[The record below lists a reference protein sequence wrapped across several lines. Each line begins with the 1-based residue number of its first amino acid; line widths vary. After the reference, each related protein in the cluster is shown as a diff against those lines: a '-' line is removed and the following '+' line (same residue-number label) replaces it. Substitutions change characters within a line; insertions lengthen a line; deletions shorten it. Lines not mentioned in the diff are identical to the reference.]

1 MRGRFSTHHL
11 INLPV
16 LWIIFLS
23 LSVFSVEY
31 STGGLILDRLIVAKQ
46 SISSV
51 VEHAYRLSVNKLQLL
66 RKIQY
71 LQDNHSILHK
81 QVADLRFDVSQHQ
94 AVIAENKHLRRLLG
108 IKSIVRHPIFTQP
121 IRISRSL
128 SDHSV
133 IAKRTHGD
141 VKTGMLALNEDGIV
155 IGRVASVAQST
166 LRILMLN
173 DTKSALPVVV
183 SDQYVNAVAV
193 GNGHGVDLLHMPIDS
208 AIKSGDIVRT
218 VQTFTD
224 GVNYQT
230 LGQVASVQASP
241 DRTFL
246 IAKLSQSTML
256 TSLQWLILI

>member
-1 MRGRFSTHHL
+1 MRSRYSSHFV
-11 INLPV
+11 NLPTF
-16 LWIIFLS
+16 WILLFM
-23 LSVFSVEY
+23 LSVLATDY
-31 STGGLILDRLIVAKQ
+31 GTGGYIHDRLMHFQQAIYQFVD
-46 SISSV
+46 
-51 VEHAYRLSVNKLQLL
+51 HAHRALLHKKQLL
-66 RKIQY
+66 AKIQH
-71 LQDNHSILHK
+71 LEDRSDTAHK
-81 QVADLRFDVSQHQ
+81 QVAQLRYDISQHQ
-94 AVIAENKHLRRLLG
+94 TIISENKHLRRMLG
-108 IKSIVRHPIFTQP
+108 IKAIVRHPLFTQP

-133 IAKRTHGD
+133 IAKRPQGA
-141 VKTGMLALNEDGIV
+141 VSAGMLALNEEGIV
-155 IGRVASVAQST
+155 IGRVASVTQST

-173 DTKSALPVVV
+173 DMKSALPVVV

-193 GNGHGVDLLHMPIDS
+193 GNGQGVDLLHMPIDS
-208 AIKSGDIVRT
+208 AIKSGDVVRT
-218 VQTFTD
+218 VQTFPD